1 MDMTAR
7 LIEAG
12 LSQRQAQVYVA
23 LLRLGC
29 AGPAE
34 IARLAEVKR
43 PTAYEALEELCSR
56 SLATRAASGSK
67 RTYTAE
73 PPTQLLK
80 EATERQRRLKDLLPD
95 LQALVAAERS
105 KKPRLIFREGA
116 EGIRQVHEDLL
127 TSSEKEYR
135 YFGGSSEMV
144 AAMGETYLTDYV
156 RRRVAKGIRS
166 LSIRWRSHDV
176 ALPCLADGE
185 RWLRRA
191 RYLDI
196 KPQDGLSG
204 LFIYDQRVAITSS
217 YREGH
222 GMIVESE
229 GLSAL
234 LRLLWQTLWEVAKPP

>member
-1 MDMTAR
+1 ME
-7 LIEAG
+7 LSEQLVQAG
-12 LSQRQAQVYVA
+12 LTQRQARVYLA
-23 LLRLGC
+23 LLRLGS

-56 SLATRAASGSK
+56 SLATRAVSGTK
-67 RTYTAE
+67 RSYTAE
-73 PPTQLLK
+73 APARLLD
-80 EATERQRRLKDLLPD
+80 EAADRQRRLREILPD
-95 LQALVAAERS
+95 LQSLMAAAS
-105 KKPRLIFREGA
+105 SSKPRLEYREGA
-116 EGIRQVHEDLL
+116 DGIRQVHEDLL
-127 TSSEKEYR
+127 TSREKEYR

-144 AAMGETYLTDYV
+144 AAMGEAYLKDYV
-156 RRRVAKGIRS
+156 KRRVAKGIRS
-166 LSIRWRSHDV
+166 LSIRWRSHEV

-222 GMIVESE
+222 GMIVESP

-234 LRLLWQTLWEVAKPP
+234 LRLLWQTMWDIAKPP

>member
-1 MDMTAR
+1 MQRGGTADQ
-7 LIEAG
+7 LAQFVTCGPIIQEVLQG
-12 LSQRQAQVYVA
+12 L
-23 LLRLGC
+23 
-29 AGPAE
+29 
-34 IARLAEVKR
+34 R
-43 PTAYEALEELCSR
+43 P
-56 SLATRAASGSK
+56 GS
-67 RTYTAE
+67 
-73 PPTQLLK
+73 
-80 EATERQRRLKDLLPD
+80 ATER
-95 LQALVAAERS
+95 LQARFL
-105 KKPRLIFREGA
+105 
-116 EGIRQVHEDLL
+116 
-127 TSSEKEYR
+127 
-135 YFGGSSEMV
+135 
-144 AAMGETYLTDYV
+144 
-156 RRRVAKGIRS
+156 
-166 LSIRWRSHDV
+166 